1 MMHFARTPTP
11 SARLSRAD
19 QQARTRERLLASAEN
34 VFSRLGYD
42 GSSVDL
48 IAEEAGFSKGA
59 VYSNFD
65 NKEAL
70 FLELLRRHMER
81 DMADL
86 AETVRVAPQ
95 RLPELVGA
103 WLNDVH
109 VQSDCPLLVTE
120 LQLHARRS
128 AAFAQQY
135 YALQQR
141 QNAALA
147 DILEQYCNAAGR
159 RSALPLADLAA
170 ALMALAHGL
179 GLQKPAPGA
188 GEASEVGRIIGQ
200 MLAVLTADAIPIG
213 RG

>member
-1 MMHFARTPTP
+1 MYSEPGTIPP
-11 SARLSRAD
+11 SRLSRAE
-19 QQARTRERLLASAEN
+19 QQARTRERLLASAES

-59 VYSNFD
+59 VYSNFE

-81 DMADL
+81 DMEGL
-86 AETVRVAPQ
+86 AETVQVAPDQ
-95 RLPELVGA
+95 LPELLGA
-103 WLNDVH
+103 WLHSVY

-128 AAFAQQY
+128 PAFAQQY

-141 QNAALA
+141 QNSALA
-147 DILEQYCNAAGR
+147 DVLGQYCSVTGC
-159 RSALPLADLAA
+159 RSEIGLTDLAA

-179 GLQKPAPGA
+179 GLQKPAAGA
-188 GEASEVGRIIGQ
+188 DAPNEVGRIIGQ
-200 MLAVLTADAIPIG
+200 LLKALTLPQD
-213 RG
+213 